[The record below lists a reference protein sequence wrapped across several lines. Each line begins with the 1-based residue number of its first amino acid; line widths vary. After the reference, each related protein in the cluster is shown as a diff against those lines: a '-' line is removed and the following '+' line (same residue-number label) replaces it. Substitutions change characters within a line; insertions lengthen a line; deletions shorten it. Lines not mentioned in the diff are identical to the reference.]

1 MVNGSLEEW
10 LHPNPEAPRY
20 FLNLLQRLNIAVDVA
35 SALDYLHHYCENP
48 IVHCD
53 LKPSNVLLDGELTA
67 HVSDFG
73 LAKFLPD
80 ATNNL
85 SSNQS
90 SSTGVKGTVG
100 YAAPEYGMGSE
111 VSKSGDVYSFGILL
125 LEMFTGKRPTN
136 EMFTGNLTLHNFVK
150 EALPERLAEII
161 DPVLLVEREEGET
174 SETSA
179 HKQWTRNFSVEEC
192 LVSVLGIGVT
202 CSSELPRD
210 RMSMEEVTAQLLSF
224 RNKLVKNVRG
234 QPATYVTA
242 SKNEQLQLLE
252 DVFRTADVES

>member
-242 SKNEQLQLLE
+242 
-252 DVFRTADVES
+252 